1 MNRNDHNPELREGVE
16 LGPCIGLLELASV
29 ARGVEAADAILWQ
42 AELELLFSSP
52 VQPGKYVLLFTGS
65 VQDVRAALD
74 RGVEVAGAEL
84 VDRLLIPQ
92 VHGQVEGA
100 LRRQGGQINGHL
112 DAVGVVETRTVAAAV
127 LGADQAL
134 KTASVDLLDLRIAN
148 GLGGKSFFTVH
159 GEVSDV
165 RSSVAAGARTADETG
180 QLAHQVVIPRPHPD
194 LAPYL

>member
-1 MNRNDHNPELREGVE
+1 M
-16 LGPCIGLLELASV
+16 
-29 ARGVEAADAILWQ
+29 
-42 AELELLFSSP
+42 
-52 VQPGKYVLLFTGS
+52 LLFTGS

-165 RSSVAAGARTADETG
+165 RSSVAAGARTADETSSASRPCSG
-180 QLAHQVVIPRPHPD
+180 ARAPASSTSHDSPSSPPRAPPSRDRAGRRRSRTLAQR
-194 LAPYL
+194 LNTMR